1 MMVKR
6 PCSEADVLMVQDML
20 VFAGVLAM
28 PLTAYE
34 QGNAAARKD
43 LRPLRTLPL
52 EQKSGTEPGYNYSS
66 AMRGRTSPGTK
77 RPWTNISRAPG
88 SFVLGTSIVYF
99 VPNEKDRQDVI
110 AVSRVLAFPGWI
122 IPSTVLSRQILHLSE
137 NCITNIAGAD
147 REKSEARIQPKGEF
161 AADSLY
167 I

>member
-1 MMVKR
+1 MK
-6 PCSEADVLMVQDML
+6 
-20 VFAGVLAM
+20 GVNITCHEKTLDEY
-28 PLTAYE
+28 L
-34 QGNAAARKD
+34 QG
-43 LRPLRTLPL
+43 
-52 EQKSGTEPGYNYSS
+52 PG
-66 AMRGRTSPGTK
+66 R
-77 RPWTNISRAPG
+77 
-88 SFVLGTSIVYF
+88 FVLGTSIVYF

-147 REKSEARIQPKGEF
+147 REKTEARIQPKGEF

>member
-1 MMVKR
+1 MK
-6 PCSEADVLMVQDML
+6 
-20 VFAGVLAM
+20 GVNV
-28 PLTAYE
+28 TCHE
-34 QGNAAARKD
+34 
-43 LRPLRTLPL
+43 
-52 EQKSGTEPGYNYSS
+52 
-66 AMRGRTSPGTK
+66 
-77 RPWTNISRAPG
+77 RPWTNISRAPAG
-88 SFVLGTSIVYF
+88 SSWARVWVYF